1 MSSGTT
7 SPRFIMLHSDI
18 VDARVEGEYR
28 FRDIVACREVNPR
41 RCVPSLLSAHSTAV
55 TPHRGVRGNGD
66 DDVQPGA

>member
-28 FRDIVACREVNPR
+28 FRDIAPVARSILADVFPR
-41 RCVPSLLSAHSTAV
+41 CSPRILL
-55 TPHRGVRGNGD
+55 
-66 DDVQPGA
+66 Q